1 MKESTLDTL
10 GALLKFLRTYEVL
23 EETQG
28 TKFLLSGKDFI
39 HFHDD
44 SDGLWADAIL
54 SKGRIR
60 MSVAS
65 EAEQRELM
73 GKIATKLESLESHS
87 ERRPRRSVRGIR
99 RDT

>member
-10 GALLKFLRTYEVL
+10 GPLLKFLRPYEVL

-44 SDGLWADAIL
+44 SDGLLADLDKMINNQNL
-54 SKGRIR
+54 SYKLFLNKVP
-60 MSVAS
+60 SSKNFLQV
-65 EAEQRELM
+65 L
-73 GKIATKLESLESHS
+73 KI
-87 ERRPRRSVRGIR
+87 
-99 RDT
+99 DF